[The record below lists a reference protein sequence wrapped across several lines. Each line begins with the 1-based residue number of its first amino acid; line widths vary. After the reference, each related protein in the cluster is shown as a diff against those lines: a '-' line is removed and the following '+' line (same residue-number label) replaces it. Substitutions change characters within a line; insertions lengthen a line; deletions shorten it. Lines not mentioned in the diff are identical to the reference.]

1 MYSPPTGGAARRPT
15 ATIAKQHMS
24 KRRFIISGEEDYL
37 CEVRKSAS
45 GRARSPRAPSFRGR
59 PGGSIPTS
67 LHPFRRAPG
76 LPAFAASG
84 PGGPYLQACIHF
96 AAHQVFP
103 RLPRPDQRE
112 LIAANERFCRERT
125 RIVVRCHHKSVRA
138 GAHDCEQ
145 IAFMHFRHFPA
156 ERKKIPRLT
165 HRSDNIDLANLPLP
179 LSLRLLRRYN
189 FEIALV

>member
-1 MYSPPTGGAARRPT
+1 MYSPPVGGAARRPS
-15 ATIAKQHMS
+15 ATIDKQHTS
-24 KRRFIISGEEDYL
+24 KKRFIISGEDDYL
-37 CEVRKSAS
+37 CGVRNSAS
-45 GRARSPRAPSFRGR
+45 GRARSPSAPSCRGC
-59 PGGSIPTS
+59 PPAGAGS
-67 LHPFRRAPG
+67 
-76 LPAFAASG
+76 LPV
-84 PGGPYLQACIHF
+84 CIDLI
-96 AAHQVFP
+96 AHQVFP
-103 RLPRPDQRE
+103 RLPLSDERE

-138 GAHDCEQ
+138 RAHDCEQ

-189 FEIALV
+189 FVIALV